1 MDVQCRQISP
11 YVKKCLQDPGYFQ
24 LLSKFEY
31 VLNLWDGKNVLS
43 LQTAQIQLT
52 PLSLVLQE
60 EAFSTVSSALNRNRG
75 CSAEGGLL
83 RGEGWTIDAET
94 AKPFICRFPDQ
105 KGNYPKESLL
115 CIVKAARVL
124 AKPDSL
130 CRLIIPS
137 RDAFCAPLLDSVQLS
152 AGKSLAQ
159 RSLEQLVGLGR
170 GLTPAGDDFLVG
182 CLAFLHRYGT
192 EEDLQALK
200 DVLYEA
206 RHKTTALSQA
216 FLARAMEGEFS
227 TPVLALFDAAERGNQ
242 EEILSCTARLCAVG
256 HTSGSDLLGGIL
268 YAAKQFGSEAK
279 KEEEIT

>member
-1 MDVQCRQISP
+1 M
-11 YVKKCLQDPGYFQ
+11 KKCLQDPGYFQ

-60 EAFSTVSSALNRNRG
+60 EGFRAVSSVLNRDRG
-75 CSAEGGLL
+75 CSAGGGLL
-83 RGEGWTIDAET
+83 RGEGWTIDTGT
-94 AKPFICRFPDQ
+94 AKPFTCRFPDQ
-105 KGNYPKESLL
+105 KGNYPKEGLL

-130 CRLIIPS
+130 CQLMIPS
-137 RDAFCAPLLDSVQLS
+137 RDASRAPLLDSVQVA
-152 AGKSLAQ
+152 AGELLAQ
-159 RSLEQLVGLGR
+159 RRPEQLVGLGR

-182 CLAFLHRYGT
+182 YLAFLHRYGA
-192 EEDLQALK
+192 EKDLNALR
-200 DVLYEA
+200 DVLHEL

-216 FLARAMEGEFS
+216 FLTRAMEGEFS
-227 TPVLALFDAAERGNQ
+227 APVLELFTAAERGKQ

-268 YAAKQFGSEAK
+268 YAAKQFGSETK